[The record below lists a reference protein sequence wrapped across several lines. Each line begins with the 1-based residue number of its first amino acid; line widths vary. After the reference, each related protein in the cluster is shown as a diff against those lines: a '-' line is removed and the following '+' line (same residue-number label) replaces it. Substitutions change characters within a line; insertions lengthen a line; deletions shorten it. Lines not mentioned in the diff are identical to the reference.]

1 MHFVLLSDVSLQAEE
16 QQGNS
21 IKKLRARQQ
30 MRETEL
36 GSLQRDCIV
45 QQYRRLRKVT

>member
-1 MHFVLLSDVSLQAEE
+1 MHFVLLYAVSLQAEW

-36 GSLQRDCIV
+36 GSSQRDRMV
-45 QQYRRLRKVT
+45 QYRRLRKVT